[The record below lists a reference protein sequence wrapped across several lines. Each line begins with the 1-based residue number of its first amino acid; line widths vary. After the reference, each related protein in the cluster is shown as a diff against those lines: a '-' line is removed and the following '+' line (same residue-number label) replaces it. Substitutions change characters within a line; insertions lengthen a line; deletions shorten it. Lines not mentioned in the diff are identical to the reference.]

1 MISILPTSSDR
12 AARATTLIP
21 DYDVGYATGRLVGAY
36 GDFPRTHA
44 IQAPIARRPWFDVNV
59 RQLPTWDVV
68 GRGLLC
74 YAAPSVIR
82 RSVRWPT
89 NGVSLCH

>member
-12 AARATTLIP
+12 ATRASTLIP
-21 DYDVGYATGRLVGAY
+21 DYHVGCATGRLVDAY
-36 GDFPRTHA
+36 GDFPRTHTT
-44 IQAPIARRPWFDVNV
+44 QAPIARRSCFDVNV
-59 RQLPTWDVV
+59 RQLPTWDGV
-68 GRGLLC
+68 GRWLLC
-74 YAAPSVIR
+74 YIAPCVTR